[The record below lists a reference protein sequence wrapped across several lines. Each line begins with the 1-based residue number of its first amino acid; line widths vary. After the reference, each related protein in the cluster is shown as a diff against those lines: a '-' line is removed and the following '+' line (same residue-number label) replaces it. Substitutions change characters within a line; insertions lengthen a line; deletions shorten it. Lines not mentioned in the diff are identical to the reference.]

1 MNERQLERIACETY
15 KILFGVSA
23 SFVQTELTFYGCV
36 VFLASERQKVVIKF
50 SKEVGRLTKEI
61 NGLERLAKI
70 VDCPVPAI
78 HFYGQQEGF
87 DYLVL
92 EWLDGQSAHEL
103 PLDKTATTTFS
114 EHYTD
119 ILLALH
125 ECSHEQG
132 FETSPQCFTPSLNE
146 AFEHWME
153 PVYRYLMSAASPFS
167 AQLKDDYQA
176 LWEQQTD
183 ILAPINH
190 GSSLV
195 HDDCHIGNVL
205 FDPKTYRVSALIDP
219 CDVGFK
225 HREFDIF
232 HLYDVRPDLG
242 LADVYFSKTEKADG
256 FEQRRWFLSLWD
268 DAKHSRNI
276 GWYDEAWLNHKFDNY
291 RQECA

>member
-1 MNERQLERIACETY
+1 MNQQQLERIASDTFQ
-15 KILFGVSA
+15 KLFGLRA

-36 VFLASERQKVVIKF
+36 VFLVAGKQKIVIKF
-50 SKEVGRLTKEI
+50 SKEIGRLAKEI
-61 NGLERLAKI
+61 QGLERLSQI

-78 HFYGQQEGF
+78 YFYGREEGY

-92 EWLDGQSAHEL
+92 EWLEGQSAHEL
-103 PLDKTATTTFS
+103 PPETKAIATFG

-132 FETSPQCFTPSLNE
+132 FEVDAESFVPTLSE
-146 AFEHWME
+146 AFDHWMF
-153 PVYRYLMSAASPFS
+153 PVFRYLMSSASPFS
-167 AQLKDDYQA
+167 TQLKDSFEQ
-176 LWEQQTD
+176 LWASRQQV
-183 ILAPINH
+183 LAPINH

-205 FDPKTYRVSALIDP
+205 FDPKTYKVAALIDP

-225 HREFDIF
+225 HREFDVF
-232 HLYDVRPDLG
+232 HLYDVRPDLN
-242 LADVYFSKTEKADG
+242 LADIYMKKASLADG
-256 FEQRRWFLSLWD
+256 YQARRWFLSLWD

-276 GWYDEAWLNHKFDNY
+276 GWYDEAWIRNKFERY
-291 RQECA
+291 YQECA

>member
-1 MNERQLERIACETY
+1 MNQQQLERIASDTFQ
-15 KILFGVSA
+15 KLFGLRA

-36 VFLASERQKVVIKF
+36 VFLATDKQKAVIKF
-50 SKEVGRLTKEI
+50 SKEIGRLAKEI
-61 NGLERLAKI
+61 QGLERLNKI
-70 VDCPVPAI
+70 LDCPVPAI
-78 HFYGQQEGF
+78 YFYGRDEGY

-103 PLDKTATTTFS
+103 PLDKKAIATFG

-119 ILLALH
+119 VLLALH

-132 FETSPQCFTPSLNE
+132 FELDDHTFSPRLID
-146 AFEHWME
+146 AFEHWMY

-167 AQLKDDYQA
+167 RQLKDDFA
-176 LWEQQTD
+176 SLWESRAQV
-183 ILAPINH
+183 LAPINQ

-205 FDPKTYRVSALIDP
+205 FDPKTYKVAALIDP

-225 HREFDIF
+225 HREFDLF
-232 HLYDVRPDLG
+232 HLYDVRPDLK
-242 LADVYFSKTEKADG
+242 LADMYIKKAKLADG
-256 FEQRRWFLSLWD
+256 YQARRWFLSLWD

-276 GWYDEAWLNHKFDNY
+276 GWYDEEWISHKFERY
-291 RQECA
+291 GQECA